1 MEPMCEMF
9 ESGFLIFRYDH
20 PNVIAASGSIG
31 LEILDQLPS
40 IDAIIL
46 PIGGGGLIAGVATAI
61 KQVKPGVLIY
71 VTTSTYYLFI
81 YLFRAIFD
89 VCQEY
94 EEICILWCF
103 RE

>member
-1 MEPMCEMF
+1 MCEMF

-71 VTTSTYYLFI
+71 VTTSTTFLYI
-81 YLFRAIFD
+81 YLEPYLMFVKNTKKSVFFGVLGSRA
-89 VCQEY
+89 
-94 EEICILWCF
+94 
-103 RE
+103 